1 MAKLTVSIAG
11 VDYDRTRAIFDG
23 TIGIEGCETICCA
36 MSPEEAFHR
45 AFRTRNSISPNSDH
59 RSASLA
65 SQAKLAAC
73 PSGATTVPDDPTAV
87 PTDLHWLTIA
97 DAARLIERR
106 RLSPVE
112 LTDAL
117 IARIEALD
125 PQLNAFL
132 LPTPEKAR
140 EQARA
145 AEREIMAGNYRG
157 PLHGIPFGLK
167 DIYATAGIRTT
178 SHSKICENL
187 VPTEDATTVAKL
199 YQAGAVLLG
208 KLATHEFAH
217 GGPSFDLPWPPA
229 RNPWNRDH
237 FTGGS
242 SSGAGAAVAAGFV
255 PGALGSDTGGSI
267 RGPAALCGI
276 VGLKPTYGLVSR
288 AGVYANSFT
297 FDHAGPMTWTVE
309 DCAIMLQAIA
319 GHDPKD
325 PASADRPIPD
335 YRAALTGDIRG
346 LRIGIVRH
354 LYEDDVAV
362 APEVR
367 AALDEAYAVFRS
379 LGATLEDVR
388 IRPAADYYAVKITIA
403 ESEQYAI
410 HEEELRT
417 RPGDFGADFLGRAL
431 ARRAVQRHRLRPGAA
446 RAAADAGGDGAGLRE
461 IRCAG
466 DADGSGAGAAARD
479 LADHQLLAEFVA
491 DDAVQRHRRPGARA
505 MHGLHAGGLP
515 LSLQLVGRPF
525 DEATVLRAAHAYET
539 ATNWRSRRP
548 SLDPA
553 AAFSTEPPP
562 IVRPEPVSDPGD
574 PRHRRG
580 GLPPC
585 RTVAER
591 RPDRHDLRRRALC
604 HGDDAATAARAGFP
618 RGTGQHLPIPRLTP
632 VP

>member
-1 MAKLTVSIAG
+1 VPNDLT
-11 VDYDRTRAIFDG
+11 
-23 TIGIEGCETICCA
+23 
-36 MSPEEAFHR
+36 
-45 AFRTRNSISPNSDH
+45 
-59 RSASLA
+59 
-65 SQAKLAAC
+65 
-73 PSGATTVPDDPTAV
+73 ATPTE
-87 PTDLHWLTIA
+87 LHWLTIA
-97 DAARLIERR
+97 DAARLIESR
-106 RLSPVE
+106 RLSPLE

-117 IARIEALD
+117 LARIDALD

-140 EQARA
+140 EQAKV
-145 AEREIMAGNYRG
+145 AEREIMAGRYRG

-199 YQAGAVLLG
+199 YQAGGVLLG

-217 GGPSFDLPWPPA
+217 GGPTFDLPWPPA

-297 FDHAGPMTWTVE
+297 FDHAGPMTLTVE
-309 DCAIMLQAIA
+309 DCAILLQAIA
-319 GHDPKD
+319 GYDPKD
-325 PASADRPIPD
+325 PASANRPIPD
-335 YRAALTGDIRG
+335 YRGALTGDIRG

-354 LYEDDVAV
+354 LYEDDITV

-367 AALDEAYAVFRS
+367 AALEEAYAVFRS

-410 HEEELRT
+410 HEEELRS

-431 ARRAVQRHRLRPGAA
+431 PAVLYSGTDYVQAQRERRLMLAQMAPIYEKFDVLVTPAAPGPAPRLGTWRTISFWQNSSLTTPFNVT
-446 RAAADAGGDGAGLRE
+446 AGPA
-461 IRCAG
+461 
-466 DADGSGAGAAARD
+466 
-479 LADHQLLAEFVA
+479 LAQCMGFT
-491 DDAVQRHRRPGARA
+491 PT
-505 MHGLHAGGLP
+505 GLP
-515 LSLQLVGRPF
+515 LSLQLAGRPF

-548 SLDPA
+548 SIDPA
-553 AAFSTEPPP
+553 AAFSTDPPP
-562 IVRPEPVSDPGD
+562 PVRPEPVNDPAVRD
-574 PRHRRG
+574 IVLAACRCADLSLNDSQIEMICAAAPSVMAMTRR
-580 GLPPC
+580 
-585 RTVAER
+585 
-591 RPDRHDLRRRALC
+591 LRRERDFREEPANIFQ
-604 HGDDAATAARAGFP
+604 FP
-618 RGTGQHLPIPRLTP
+618 E
-632 VP
+632 

>member
-1 MAKLTVSIAG
+1 
-11 VDYDRTRAIFDG
+11 
-23 TIGIEGCETICCA
+23 
-36 MSPEEAFHR
+36 
-45 AFRTRNSISPNSDH
+45 
-59 RSASLA
+59 
-65 SQAKLAAC
+65 
-73 PSGATTVPDDPTAV
+73 VPDDLNAV

-117 IARIEALD
+117 LARIEALD

-132 LPTPEKAR
+132 LPTPETAR
-140 EQARA
+140 EQAKA
-145 AEREIMAGNYRG
+145 AEREIMAGRRRG
-157 PLHGIPFGLK
+157 PLHGMPFALK

-178 SHSKICENL
+178 SHSKICESL

-199 YQAGAVLLG
+199 HQVGGVLLG

-229 RNPWNRDH
+229 RNPWHRDH

-346 LRIGIVRH
+346 LRIGVVRH
-354 LYEDDVAV
+354 LYEDDTTVV
-362 APEVR
+362 PEVR
-367 AALDEAYAVFRS
+367 AALDAAYDVFHS
-379 LGATLEDVR
+379 LGAVLEDVR

-431 ARRAVQRHRLRPGAA
+431 PAVLY
-446 RAAADAGGDGAGLRE
+446 
-461 IRCAG
+461 
-466 DADGSGAGAAARD
+466 SGADYVQAQRERRLMLTEMAPIYEKHD
-479 LADHQLLAEFVA
+479 LLVTPTAPGPAPRLGTWRTIGFWQNSSLTTPFNVTGGPALAQCMGFTPA
-491 DDAVQRHRRPGARA
+491 
-505 MHGLHAGGLP
+505 GLP

-539 ATNWRSRRP
+539 ATSWRSRRP

-562 IVRPEPVSDPGD
+562 ATRPEPVDDPVVRD
-574 PRHRRG
+574 IVLAACRRAD
-580 GLPPC
+580 LSLNDDQIDMICAAAPYVMAMTQ
-585 RTVAER
+585 R
-591 RPDRHDLRRRALC
+591 LRRERDFREEPANIF
-604 HGDDAATAARAGFP
+604 RFP
-618 RGTGQHLPIPRLTP
+618 E
-632 VP
+632 

>member
-1 MAKLTVSIAG
+1 
-11 VDYDRTRAIFDG
+11 
-23 TIGIEGCETICCA
+23 
-36 MSPEEAFHR
+36 
-45 AFRTRNSISPNSDH
+45 
-59 RSASLA
+59 
-65 SQAKLAAC
+65 
-73 PSGATTVPDDPTAV
+73 VPDDLTAA

-97 DAARLIERR
+97 DAARLIEPRL
-106 RLSPVE
+106 LSPVE

-117 IARIEALD
+117 IARVEALD

-140 EQARA
+140 EQARV
-145 AEREIMAGNYRG
+145 AEREIMAGRYRG

-187 VPTEDATTVAKL
+187 VPTEDATTVTKL
-199 YQAGAVLLG
+199 YDAGAVLLG

-297 FDHAGPMTWTVE
+297 FDHVGPMTWTVE
-309 DCAIMLQAIA
+309 DCAIMLQALA

-325 PASADRPIPD
+325 PASADRLIPD
-335 YRAALTGDIRG
+335 YRAALTGDVRG
-346 LRIGIVRH
+346 LRIGILRH
-354 LYEDDVAV
+354 FYEDEISV

-367 AALDEAYAVFRS
+367 AALEDAYTAFRS
-379 LGATLEDVR
+379 LGAILEEVR

-417 RPGDFGADFLGRAL
+417 RPDDFGADFLGRAL
-431 ARRAVQRHRLRPGAA
+431 PAVLYSATDYVQAQRERRRMVAEMALIYEKYDVLLTPTAPGPAP
-446 RAAADAGGDGAGLRE
+446 RFGTWRTISFWQNSSLTTPFNVTAGPA
-461 IRCAG
+461 
-466 DADGSGAGAAARD
+466 
-479 LADHQLLAEFVA
+479 LAQCMGFTPA
-491 DDAVQRHRRPGARA
+491 
-505 MHGLHAGGLP
+505 GLP

-525 DEATVLRAAHAYET
+525 DEVTVLRAAAAYEK
-539 ATNWRSRRP
+539 ATNWRNHRP
-548 SLDPA
+548 TLDPDA
-553 AAFSTEPPP
+553 VFSTEPPP
-562 IVRPEPVSDPGD
+562 PVRPEPVSDPEVHD
-574 PRHRRG
+574 IVEAACRR
-580 GLPPC
+580 
-585 RTVAER
+585 AELSLNDSQIAMICAAAPYVMAMTR
-591 RPDRHDLRRRALC
+591 RLRRERDFREEPANIFL
-604 HGDDAATAARAGFP
+604 FP
-618 RGTGQHLPIPRLTP
+618 D
-632 VP
+632 

>member
-1 MAKLTVSIAG
+1 MPNDLT
-11 VDYDRTRAIFDG
+11 
-23 TIGIEGCETICCA
+23 
-36 MSPEEAFHR
+36 
-45 AFRTRNSISPNSDH
+45 
-59 RSASLA
+59 
-65 SQAKLAAC
+65 AA
-73 PSGATTVPDDPTAV
+73 

-97 DAARLIERR
+97 EAARLIERR
-106 RLSPVE
+106 QLSPVE

-117 IARIEALD
+117 IARVEALD
-125 PQLNAFL
+125 PQLHAFL

-140 EQARA
+140 EQART
-145 AEREIMAGNYRG
+145 AERDIMAGRYRG
-157 PLHGIPFGLK
+157 QLHGIPVGLK

-187 VPTEDATTVAKL
+187 VPTEDATTVTKL
-199 YQAGAVLLG
+199 YQAGMVLLG

-229 RNPWNRDH
+229 RNPWDRDH

-255 PGALGSDTGGSI
+255 PAALGSDTGGSI

-309 DCAIMLQAIA
+309 DCAIMLQGIA
-319 GHDPKD
+319 GHDSKD
-325 PASADRPIPD
+325 PASADRAIPD

-354 LYEDDVAV
+354 LYEDDITI

-367 AALDEAYAVFRS
+367 AALEEAYAVFRS

-417 RPGDFGADFLGRAL
+417 RPSDFGADFLGRAL
-431 ARRAVQRHRLRPGAA
+431 PAVLYSGTDYVQAQRERRLM
-446 RAAADAGGDGAGLRE
+446 
-461 IRCAG
+461 
-466 DADGSGAGAAARD
+466 
-479 LADHQLLAEFVA
+479 LAEMA
-491 DDAVQRHRRPGARA
+491 PIYEKYDLLLTPTAPGPAPRL
-505 MHGLHAGGLP
+505 GTWRTISFWQNSSLTTPFNVTAGPALAQCMGFTPAGLP
-515 LSLQLVGRPF
+515 LSLQIVGRPF
-525 DEATVLRAAHAYET
+525 DEATVLRAAHAYEM
-539 ATNWRSRRP
+539 ATNWRSHRP
-548 SLDPA
+548 TLDPGA
-553 AAFSTEPPP
+553 SFSNEPPP
-562 IVRPEPVSDPGD
+562 SVRPEPVSDPATRD
-574 PRHRRG
+574 MVVAACRR
-580 GLPPC
+580 
-585 RTVAER
+585 AELSLNDGQLDMICAAAPYVMAMTR
-591 RPDRHDLRRRALC
+591 RLRRERNFREEPANIFQ
-604 HGDDAATAARAGFP
+604 FP
-618 RGTGQHLPIPRLTP
+618 D
-632 VP
+632 

>member
-1 MAKLTVSIAG
+1 M
-11 VDYDRTRAIFDG
+11 
-23 TIGIEGCETICCA
+23 
-36 MSPEEAFHR
+36 
-45 AFRTRNSISPNSDH
+45 
-59 RSASLA
+59 
-65 SQAKLAAC
+65 
-73 PSGATTVPDDPTAV
+73 PDDLTATPTE
-87 PTDLHWLTIA
+87 LHWLTIA
-97 DAARLIERR
+97 DAARLIESR

-117 IARIEALD
+117 LARIEALD

-132 LPTPEKAR
+132 LPTPEQAR

-187 VPTEDATTVAKL
+187 VPTEDATTVTKL
-199 YQAGAVLLG
+199 YQAGGVLLG

-309 DCAIMLQAIA
+309 DCAILLQAIA

-346 LRIGIVRH
+346 LAHRH
-354 LYEDDVAV
+354 
-362 APEVR
+362 
-367 AALDEAYAVFRS
+367 
-379 LGATLEDVR
+379 
-388 IRPAADYYAVKITIA
+388 RPA
-403 ESEQYAI
+403 S
-410 HEEELRT
+410 LRG
-417 RPGDFGADFLGRAL
+417 RYHRRARGAGRARRGVRRVPL
-431 ARRAVQRHRLRPGAA
+431 ARRDPGRRPHPA
-446 RAAADAGGDGAGLRE
+446 
-461 IRCAG
+461 
-466 DADGSGAGAAARD
+466 GSG
-479 LADHQLLAEFVA
+479 L
-491 DDAVQRHRRPGARA
+491 
-505 MHGLHAGGLP
+505 
-515 LSLQLVGRPF
+515 
-525 DEATVLRAAHAYET
+525 
-539 ATNWRSRRP
+539 
-548 SLDPA
+548 
-553 AAFSTEPPP
+553 
-562 IVRPEPVSDPGD
+562 
-574 PRHRRG
+574 
-580 GLPPC
+580 
-585 RTVAER
+585 
-591 RPDRHDLRRRALC
+591 LRRQDHDRRKRAIR
-604 HGDDAATAARAGFP
+604 DP
-618 RGTGQHLPIPRLTP
+618 
-632 VP
+632 

>member
-1 MAKLTVSIAG
+1 V
-11 VDYDRTRAIFDG
+11 
-23 TIGIEGCETICCA
+23 
-36 MSPEEAFHR
+36 
-45 AFRTRNSISPNSDH
+45 PN
-59 RSASLA
+59 
-65 SQAKLAAC
+65 
-73 PSGATTVPDDPTAV
+73 DPTAT
-87 PTDLHWLTIA
+87 PADLHWLTIA

-125 PQLNAFL
+125 PQINAFL

-145 AEREIMAGNYRG
+145 AEREIMAGTYRG

-187 VPTEDATTVAKL
+187 IPTEDATTVARL
-199 YQAGAVLLG
+199 YRAGAVLLG

-255 PGALGSDTGGSI
+255 PAALGSDTGGSI

-319 GHDPKD
+319 GHDPRD
-325 PASADRPIPD
+325 PASAARPIPD

-367 AALDEAYAVFRS
+367 AALEEAYAVFRS
-379 LGATLEDVR
+379 LGAVLEEVR

-410 HEEELRT
+410 HEEELHS

-431 ARRAVQRHRLRPGAA
+431 PAVLY
-446 RAAADAGGDGAGLRE
+446 
-461 IRCAG
+461 
-466 DADGSGAGAAARD
+466 SGADYVQAQRERR
-479 LADHQLLAEFVA
+479 LMLAEMAPIYKKYALLVTPTA
-491 DDAVQRHRRPGARA
+491 PGPAPRLGTWRTLSFWQNSSLTTPFNVTGGPA
-505 MHGLHAGGLP
+505 LAQCTGFAPNGLP
-515 LSLQLVGRPF
+515 LSLQLVARPF

-539 ATNWRSRRP
+539 ATDWRSRRP
-548 SLDPA
+548 KLEPGA
-553 AAFSTEPPP
+553 NFSTEPPP
-562 IVRPEPVSDPGD
+562 IPRPAPVSDPAI
-574 PRHRRG
+574 RNIVVAACRR
-580 GLPPC
+580 
-585 RTVAER
+585 AELSLNDSQIDMICAAAPYVMAMTR
-591 RPDRHDLRRRALC
+591 RLRRERDFREEPANIFQ
-604 HGDDAATAARAGFP
+604 FP
-618 RGTGQHLPIPRLTP
+618 N
-632 VP
+632 